1 MTIGSSI
8 SQAHKMRQLA
18 VSLKTMFILVV
29 LRCLLICSCS
39 SYQQTECVLE
49 RAAHELL
56 QQRMN
61 HAAAQQKWKL
71 SHSYLVDTL
80 HLTKEAEDRA
90 IANEKENAIHL
101 KSAAQALQAVQSEYD
116 KLKKEFQK

>member
-1 MTIGSSI
+1 
-8 SQAHKMRQLA
+8 MRQLA
-18 VSLKTMFILVV
+18 VSFKTMFILAVI
-29 LRCLLICSCS
+29 RCLLICSCS
-39 SYQQTECVLE
+39 SYQQTDCVLE

-80 HLTKEAEDRA
+80 HLTKEAEDLA
-90 IANEKENAIHL
+90 IENENKNATHL
-101 KSAAQALQAVQSEYD
+101 KNAAQALQAAQSEYN